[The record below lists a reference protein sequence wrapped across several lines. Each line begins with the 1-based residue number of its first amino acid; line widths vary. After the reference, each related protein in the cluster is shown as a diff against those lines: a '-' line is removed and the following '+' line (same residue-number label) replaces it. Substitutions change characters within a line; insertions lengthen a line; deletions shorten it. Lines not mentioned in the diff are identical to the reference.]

1 MSRFV
6 QPVLLALCFLGA
18 NTAHAEVELIS
29 STSIAALNTSGGN
42 TTVAGASA
50 DGRYV
55 LLLSSADNLVPG
67 DSNEQV
73 DAIRV
78 DRQTGA
84 RVLVSRSTAAQAN
97 GLTLRAA
104 ISGDGRYVAFES
116 AASNLV
122 PGDNNGLADVFWK
135 DLQSGTIR
143 RIAAINRET
152 GYSPLLRLQLSA
164 DGQHLLMEGWA
175 RDWLPGTPAAV
186 RPLVATWSG
195 ALASPL
201 DAFLPP
207 SAVAFDTSLSG
218 DGRCLGWAGSFAN
231 SSVVQVQLY
240 ELDTQINTL
249 LSRTQTGGAPG
260 ASSSSNTVVSAD
272 CNSLA
277 FVTSASGIATGQ
289 VGSAVIVWRRNQ
301 AVVHASVAPD
311 GAAGSITSM
320 IASPGVQ
327 RLLFTRNFNGPVR
340 LESFALGDTNSVIA
354 GNPWSLFPEIVLDSG
369 AVVTS
374 TLAIVDPVDRNAASD
389 ALHLTNVNNPT
400 GTWLSSP
407 DPGQAPQA
415 LANGASGL
423 AVGSRDGDLIAF
435 DSEASNLVPGDTNNR
450 GDVFVRDRRTGITQ
464 RITQPSGTEFNGVS
478 DLIDMSESGQFVLF
492 RSCAT
497 NVVAG
502 DSNDQCD
509 QFLWDRNA
517 NQIERINV
525 GSDGAQSDRESPL
538 FLFRAGQISD
548 DGRYVLFIS
557 NASNFSPL
565 AGNSPQLYLRD
576 RQTGTTT
583 LLSAGST
590 PPNGGA
596 FFPMMSANG
605 DFVVFS
611 SFASNLP
618 LGCSI
623 YGRALPNGPLQ
634 CVVNEAA
641 GLIGLSR
648 DGRYVHADI
657 NSQLVRVDRRHG
669 SRQTIS
675 GPAADASFP
684 LLVSRS
690 ARYSVFLAQT
700 VQGNT
705 VLSTLHAHDGETGQ
719 LFLLSD
725 AQELVLS
732 VLGGGRTVLSSSAR
746 LSPADSNGISD
757 IYLQDSRLNGLFG
770 GRFEGGFE

>member
-67 DSNEQV
+67 DSNEHV

-97 GLTLRAA
+97 GPTLRAA

-135 DLQSGTIR
+135 DQQSGTIR
-143 RIAAINRET
+143 RIGAINRET

-311 GAAGSITSM
+311 GAAGVIESM
-320 IASPGVQ
+320 TASPSMQ
-327 RLLFTRNFNGPVR
+327 RLIFARNLFPSIR
-340 LESFALGDTNSVIA
+340 LESVTLGDSNSVIV
-354 GNPWSLFPEIVLDSG
+354 NSLWNNFAEVILDNG
-369 AVVTS
+369 TVATS
-374 TLAIVDPVDRNAASD
+374 TFTIVDPTDRNAISD
-389 ALHLTNVNNPT
+389 ALFLPDIGSTN

-407 DPGQAPQA
+407 DPAQAPQA
-415 LANGASGL
+415 IANGASML
-423 AVGSRDGDLIAF
+423 AVASRDGDLIAF

-450 GDVFVRDRRTGITQ
+450 ADVFVRNLRTGITQ

-478 DLIDMSESGQFVLF
+478 DVIDMSENGQFVLF

-497 NVVAG
+497 NVVSG
-502 DSNDQCD
+502 DSNAQCD

-525 GSDGAQSDRESPL
+525 GSDGAQSDREVPVLL
-538 FLFRAGQISD
+538 FQAGQISA

-557 NASNFSPL
+557 QASNFSPL

-583 LLSAGST
+583 LLSTGST

-618 LGCSI
+618 LSCGI
-623 YGRALPNGPLQ
+623 YGRVLPSGPLQ
-634 CVVNEAA
+634 CVVVESA
-641 GLIGLSR
+641 GLLGLSR
-648 DGRYVHADI
+648 DGRYVHANI
-657 NSQLVRVDRRHG
+657 NGLLVRLDRRDG
-669 SRQTIS
+669 SRQTIV
-675 GPAADASFP
+675 GPPSNSTP
-684 LLVSRS
+684 PQTVGRS
-690 ARYSVFLAQT
+690 ARFSSFLTQST
-700 VQGNT
+700 QGNT
-705 VLSTLHAHDGETGQ
+705 PIRKIYMHDAETGQ
-719 LFLLSD
+719 TSLVGDAPDLS
-725 AQELVLS
+725 LS
-732 VLGGGRTVLSSSAR
+732 IYANGRTLSSTTAR
-746 LSPADSNGISD
+746 WTSSDSNGISD
-757 IYLQDSRLNGLFG
+757 IYVEDKRLDGLFG